1 MRLVTVWHIA
11 DSFWCFYNL
20 YVFWCNSINF
30 WFILTYL
37 FVLIFDI
44 FDISDIM
51 MQTINTNLY
60 KEDMYNLSKQTQWVS
75 SILS

>member
-1 MRLVTVWHIA
+1 MH
-11 DSFWCFYNL
+11 L
-20 YVFWCNSINF
+20 YV
-30 WFILTYL
+30 L
-37 FVLIFDI
+37 I